1 MCRVGMRRWMM
12 ENLDGWIA
20 KAEVVEKTK
29 LTERTLERMV
39 KRGELRRDYRN
50 IPGRKP
56 LPVFHPE
63 DVERL
68 TTKTLTPIPMK
79 RNGIPRS
86 RQLVPTSRQL
96 PIPTSASV
104 AVSLSL
110 NDKFYLTLEEAAF
123 LFGLP
128 LSYLRKKIQG
138 KEIPAVKLAG

>member
-1 MCRVGMRRWMM
+1 TG
-12 ENLDGWIA
+12 
-20 KAEVVEKTK
+20 

-63 DVERL
+63 DVEQL

-79 RNGIPRS
+79 RNGIPKF
-86 RQLVPTSRQL
+86 RQLVPTLRQL
-96 PIPTSASV
+96 PMASASV

-110 NDKFYLTLEEAAF
+110 NEKFYLTLKEAAF
-123 LFGLP
+123 LSGLP
-128 LSYLRKKIQG
+128 LSYLRKKVQSQ
-138 KEIPAVKLAG
+138 EIAAVKLAGWRIHRDELRQHRV